1 MHFIALKMLTGDRA
15 KYLGLIFSIAFA
27 TFLIAQQSS
36 IFCGL
41 MNRTA
46 SQITDVVDA
55 DLWIMDGRTEYFDE
69 IRALSDEAV
78 YRVRGVPG
86 VEWAVRLYKG
96 LTTARAEDGKFRAVI
111 LMGLDDATLV
121 GVPHTMLVGKVEDLR
136 LPDAAIIDK
145 AGYQFFYP
153 GEPLRAGRTME
164 MNDRRVVIVGV
175 CDASPPFTTNPIM
188 FARYSNALNYVGRQR
203 NLLSFVLAKTRPG
216 VSKGAVCAA
225 IHRATNLRALTT
237 DQFAWQTIF
246 YYIRNTG
253 IPVNFGITIVVALIV
268 GTVVAGQTFYIF
280 TIENL
285 KQFGALKAIG
295 VTDGRLVGMI
305 LLQAAVVAAIGFAF
319 GIALCAAFFD
329 VTVNKTATRGF
340 TLLWQIMA
348 GTGGLI
354 FGIVLL
360 SSVLSL
366 RKVLVLEPAIVFR
379 G

>member
-1 MHFIALKMLTGDRA
+1 MLTGDRA

-55 DLWIMDGRTEYFDE
+55 DLWIMDARTEYFDE
-69 IRALSDEAV
+69 IRALSDKAV

-145 AGYQFFYP
+145 AGYNFFYP

-188 FARYSNALNYVGRQR
+188 FTRYSNALNYVGRER
-203 NLLSFVLAKTRPG
+203 NLLSFVLAKTRAG
-216 VSKGAVCAA
+216 TSKTEVCAA

-295 VTDGRLVGMI
+295 VTNGRLVGMI

-319 GIALCAAFFD
+319 GIALCALFFD

-340 TLLWQIMA
+340 TLLWQIMV

>member
-1 MHFIALKMLTGDRA
+1 M
-15 KYLGLIFSIAFA
+15 
-27 TFLIAQQSS
+27 
-36 IFCGL
+36 
-41 MNRTA
+41 
-46 SQITDVVDA
+46 
-55 DLWIMDGRTEYFDE
+55 
-69 IRALSDEAV
+69 
-78 YRVRGVPG
+78 
-86 VEWAVRLYKG
+86 
-96 LTTARAEDGKFRAVI
+96 
-111 LMGLDDATLV
+111 
-121 GVPHTMLVGKVEDLR
+121 
-136 LPDAAIIDK
+136 
-145 AGYQFFYP
+145 
-153 GEPLRAGRTME
+153 
-164 MNDRRVVIVGV
+164 
-175 CDASPPFTTNPIM
+175 FT
-188 FARYSNALNYVGRQR
+188 RYSNALKYVGRER
-203 NLLSFVLAKTRPG
+203 NLLSFVLAKTRAG
-216 VSKGAVCAA
+216 TSKTEVCAA

-295 VTDGRLVGMI
+295 VTNGRLVGMI

-319 GIALCAAFFD
+319 GIALCALFFD

-340 TLLWQIMA
+340 TLLWQIMV

>member
-55 DLWIMDGRTEYFDE
+55 DLWIMDARTEYFDE

-121 GVPHTMLVGKVEDLR
+121 GVPHTMLAGKVEDLR

-145 AGYQFFYP
+145 AGYNFFYP

-188 FARYSNALNYVGRQR
+188 FTRYSNALN
-203 NLLSFVLAKTRPG
+203 
-216 VSKGAVCAA
+216 
-225 IHRATNLRALTT
+225 
-237 DQFAWQTIF
+237 
-246 YYIRNTG
+246 
-253 IPVNFGITIVVALIV
+253 
-268 GTVVAGQTFYIF
+268 
-280 TIENL
+280 
-285 KQFGALKAIG
+285 
-295 VTDGRLVGMI
+295 
-305 LLQAAVVAAIGFAF
+305 
-319 GIALCAAFFD
+319 
-329 VTVNKTATRGF
+329 
-340 TLLWQIMA
+340 
-348 GTGGLI
+348 
-354 FGIVLL
+354 
-360 SSVLSL
+360 
-366 RKVLVLEPAIVFR
+366 
-379 G
+379 

>member
-55 DLWIMDGRTEYFDE
+55 DLWVMDARTEYFDE

-121 GVPHTMLVGKVEDLR
+121 GVPHTMLMGKVEDLR

-145 AGYQFFYP
+145 AGYEFFYP
-153 GEPLRAGRTME
+153 GEPLRVGRTME

-203 NLLSFVLAKTRPG
+203 NLLSFVLAKTQAG
-216 VSKGAVCAA
+216 ASKADVCAA

-305 LLQAAVVAAIGFAF
+305 LLQAEVVAAIGFAF
-319 GIALCAAFFD
+319 GIALCAGFFD
-329 VTVNKTATRGF
+329 VTVNKTAARGF
-340 TLLWQIMA
+340 TLLWQVMA

-354 FGIVLL
+354 FAIVLL